1 MELISQS
8 GAVDGLPV
16 AFLNLLAMFDVVV
29 ELLLLL
35 LLLLLLCGLD
45 VTVLNVV
52 RFTAGV

>member
-1 MELISQS
+1 MKLISRS

-16 AFLNLLAMFDVVV
+16 AFLNLLTMFDVVV
-29 ELLLLL
+29 VVE

-52 RFTAGV
+52 RFTVGA